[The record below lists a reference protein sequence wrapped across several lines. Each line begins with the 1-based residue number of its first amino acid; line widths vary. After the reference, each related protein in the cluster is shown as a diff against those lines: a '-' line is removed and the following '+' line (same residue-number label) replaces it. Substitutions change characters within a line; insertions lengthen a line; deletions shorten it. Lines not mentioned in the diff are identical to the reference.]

1 MNRIVV
7 LLGYGFW
14 LSGRPRQ
21 IPGSTYQVE
30 WAAAKSTME
39 KSILEV
45 FVFVLSK
52 TRRKKGTSGDSAPLA

>member
-14 LSGRPRQ
+14 LSGQPRQ

-39 KSILEV
+39 NFFWEHFIICVEQNEKKI
-45 FVFVLSK
+45 FRLSCLF
-52 TRRKKGTSGDSAPLA
+52 D